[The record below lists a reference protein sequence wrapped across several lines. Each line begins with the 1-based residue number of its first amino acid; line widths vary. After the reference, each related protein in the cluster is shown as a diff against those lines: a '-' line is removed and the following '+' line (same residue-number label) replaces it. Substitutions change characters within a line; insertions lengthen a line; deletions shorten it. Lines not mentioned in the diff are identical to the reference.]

1 MNRPVVLF
9 DGVCYFCNAVV
20 NRLIR
25 HDKKRILRFAA
36 LQSAAGQRL
45 LKQYNLPQQDFDSF
59 ILIDGDRVYKRSA
72 AALALY
78 NQLGWQWKWTQIFR
92 LVPGVFRDYVYDV
105 FARNRYRW
113 FGQKEECMIPTP
125 EVRDRFLD

>member
-1 MNRPVVLF
+1 MNHPVVLF

-25 HDKKRILRFAA
+25 HDKKGVLRFAA

-45 LKQYNLPQQDFDSF
+45 LKQHNLAREDFDSF
-59 ILIDGDRVYKRSA
+59 ILIDGNRVFKRSA

-78 NQLGWQWKWTQIFR
+78 NKLGWQWKWTQIFR
-92 LVPGVFRDYVYDV
+92 VVPRVLRDYLYDV

-113 FGQKEECMIPTP
+113 FGKKEQCMIPTP
-125 EVRDRFLD
+125 EVRDRFVE